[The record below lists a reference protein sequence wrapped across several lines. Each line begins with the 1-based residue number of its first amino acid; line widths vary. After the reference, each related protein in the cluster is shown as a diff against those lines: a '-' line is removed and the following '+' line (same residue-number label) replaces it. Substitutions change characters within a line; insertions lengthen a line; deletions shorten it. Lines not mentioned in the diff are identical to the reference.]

1 MFNRKRSPLAAS
13 QQQLSQLSWEANIV
27 DSERRSAKLAWKVT
41 FAALLIGLL
50 GSAAAVLVLP
60 LKSTEVR
67 VVTVDKLTGETALAG
82 GLSTYVATPND
93 LNDKFWTK
101 RFLMARER
109 YSYKILQADY
119 DVVRLLAANTPWRSY
134 AAQFE
139 GPDALEKKY
148 GPDIEVIPTVL
159 STTISQYGIATLRYE
174 LKERD
179 MRNLDAPAKIERRV
193 ATLRYHY
200 APAARASERE
210 LIENPLGFV
219 VDAYQSVLEVANA
232 SPAAAVPD
240 LQEMRPLAQP
250 VPGKRL
256 GAAPSPMGVKAVGQ
270 P

>member
-1 MFNRKRSPLAAS
+1 MFNRKRSSAAAP
-13 QQQLSQLSWEANIV
+13 QPQLSQLSWEASIV
-27 DSERRSAKLAWKVT
+27 DNERRSAKLAWKVT

-50 GSAAAVLVLP
+50 GSTAAVLVLP

-67 VVTVDKLTGETALAG
+67 VITIDKLTGETALAG

-109 YSYKILQADY
+109 YSFKILQADY

-139 GPDALEKKY
+139 GPDALEKKF
-148 GPDIEVIPTVL
+148 GPDIEIIPTVL
-159 STTISQYGIATLRYE
+159 SATISQYGIATLRYE

-179 MRNLDAPAKIERRV
+179 MRNLEAPVKIERRV

-200 APAARASERE
+200 MPAARASERE

-232 SPAAAVPD
+232 SPNAAPPQETRAAA
-240 LQEMRPLAQP
+240 QP
-250 VPGKRL
+250 MPGKGL
-256 GAAPSPMGVKAVGQ
+256 GLAPSPIGTKAMGQ